1 MHIRVRDMLRL
12 WSIQDLTQVLRNRR
26 HTVLLVAFITLVLL
40 TPFLPPGQPGRVF
53 APLLIAAVCFFVLF
67 GVGNNRRYVTTA
79 LTIIVIAYAAQYLFF
94 LSENPSFAIVVN
106 LLYIFFLFFVG
117 MILFMS
123 LLKSSQ
129 ITMDTVDRAIV
140 VWFLIGLLW
149 AILYFLVS
157 IFDPS
162 ALYINPGFDSP
173 RTSTAL
179 DFLYFSY
186 FTLAGITFGDI
197 VPVSKVA
204 LTLVVFETVIGTFYI
219 AIVIAKLIGG
229 LRWGSD

>member
-1 MHIRVRDMLRL
+1 MLGL

-26 HTVLLVAFITLVLL
+26 HTVLLIAFITLVLL

-67 GVGNNRRYVTTA
+67 GVGNDRRYVTTA
-79 LTIIVIAYAAQYLFF
+79 LTIIAIAYAAQYLFF
-94 LSENPSFAIVVN
+94 LSENSSFAIVVN
-106 LLYIFFLFFVG
+106 LFYIFFLFFVG

-204 LTLVVFETVIGTFYI
+204 LTLVVFETAIGTFYI

-229 LRWGSD
+229 LRWGHD